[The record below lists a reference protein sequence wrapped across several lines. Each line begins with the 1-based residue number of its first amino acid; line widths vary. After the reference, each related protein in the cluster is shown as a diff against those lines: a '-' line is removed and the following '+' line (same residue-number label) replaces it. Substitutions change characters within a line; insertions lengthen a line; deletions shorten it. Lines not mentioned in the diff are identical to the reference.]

1 VERELSKLDD
11 AGSNPVSRSTISPV
25 SNRAG
30 TLTLVLSSL
39 MSISCASLFPPG
51 VPPVF
56 TERAELP
63 SCGAEVRGQGEP
75 PDKNM
80 RTCLLTAFEEQ
91 RPAELASTLRTVEGD
106 PFSTYYR
113 VWPEADIA
121 VEVFTD
127 SSLDRFRSAA
137 WTYVACDAIAASEG
151 HEVFEL
157 VGCSAP
163 EVLVR

>member
-1 VERELSKLDD
+1 
-11 AGSNPVSRSTISPV
+11 
-25 SNRAG
+25 
-30 TLTLVLSSL
+30 

-75 PDKNM
+75 PDEDV
-80 RTCLLTAFEEQ
+80 RTCLLTAFEAR
-91 RPAELASTLRTVEGD
+91 RPAELAATLRTVEGD
-106 PFSTYYR
+106 PFRTYYR
-113 VWPEADIA
+113 VWPAADVT

-137 WTYVACDAIAASEG
+137 WTYVICDAIAASDSP
-151 HEVFEL
+151 EVFDL
-157 VGCSAP
+157 VGCAAP